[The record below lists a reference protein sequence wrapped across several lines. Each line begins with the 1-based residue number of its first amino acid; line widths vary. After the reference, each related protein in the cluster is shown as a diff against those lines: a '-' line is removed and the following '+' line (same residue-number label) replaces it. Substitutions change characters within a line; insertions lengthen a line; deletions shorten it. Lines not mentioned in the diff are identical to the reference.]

1 MIGFLHFMFALEG
14 KKKRREEMGLED
26 RGWVWLSERE
36 ACQSLVPQA
45 VNNRRVASLSFKRR
59 FVR

>member
-1 MIGFLHFMFALEG
+1 MIRFLHFMFALEG
-14 KKKRREEMGLED
+14 KKKRWEERSLED
-26 RGWVWLSERE
+26 HRRVWLSERE
-36 ACQSLVPQA
+36 ACQSLVPRA